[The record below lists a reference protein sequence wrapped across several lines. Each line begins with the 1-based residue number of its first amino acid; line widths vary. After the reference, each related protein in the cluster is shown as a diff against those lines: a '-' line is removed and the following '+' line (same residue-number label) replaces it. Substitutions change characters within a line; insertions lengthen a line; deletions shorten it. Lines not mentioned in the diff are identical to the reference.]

1 MSTATLRKTNRKSPI
16 VTSKKAKPLPAKAK
30 IAKANDAKVH
40 DGNRPRPFPI
50 EQHIIGGRMRP
61 SASGETI
68 PVIAPGDGNVFAEIA
83 SGAAADISRAVAAA
97 RAAFEGA
104 WGRLTATERG
114 RLLLKLSEAVSAHA
128 AELAALESRDTGK
141 PISQGKAD
149 VTALARYLEY
159 YGSAADKLHGE
170 TIPFLNTHLVAILR
184 VPHGVT
190 GHIIP
195 WNYPVQ
201 IFGRS
206 AGAALAAGNAC
217 VVKPAEDAS
226 LSILKV
232 ARLALEVGF
241 PEGALNV
248 VTGLGRTA
256 GAALASHPGIDFISF
271 TGSPQTGASIQ
282 AAAAQNH
289 VGVTLELGGKS
300 AQVVF
305 GDADLESL
313 LPVVVNAIIQNGGQ
327 TCSAGSRLLIERSAY
342 ERVVEAVGKRFA
354 ALRAGPPER
363 DLDLGPM
370 INAAQKRRI
379 ETYLAGAS
387 ADRLKTLATG
397 TIVKDAPKGGYYVPP
412 TLIGRPPE
420 NHKIVQE
427 EVFGPVL
434 AAMTF
439 EDEADA
445 IRLANGTPYGLVA
458 GVWSRDAKRALRVAR
473 KMRAGQVFVNSYGA
487 GGGIELPFGGFGRS
501 GHGREKGFE
510 GLREFTTTQTL
521 VIAHG
526 E

>member
-1 MSTATLRKTNRKSPI
+1 MSTATL
-16 VTSKKAKPLPAKAK
+16 KKQSAL
-30 IAKANDAKVH
+30 
-40 DGNRPRPFPI
+40 PI
-50 EQHIIGGRMRP
+50 EQHVIGGREMA
-61 SASGETI
+61 SLSGETLD
-68 PVIAPGDGNVFAEIA
+68 VIAPGDGSVFAEIA
-83 SGAAADISRAVAAA
+83 SGASEDVTRAVTAA
-97 RAAFEGA
+97 RAAYEGA

-114 RLLLKLSEAVSAHA
+114 RLLMKLADAVSAHA

-170 TIPFLNTHLVAILR
+170 TIPFLNTHLVSILR

-232 ARLALEVGF
+232 AKLALEVGF

-248 VTGLGRTA
+248 VTGLGRSA
-256 GAALASHPGIDFISF
+256 GAALAAHPGIDFISF
-271 TGSPQTGASIQ
+271 TGSPQTGTAIQ
-282 AAAAQNH
+282 TAAAQNH

-305 GDADLESL
+305 ADADFDSL
-313 LPVVVNAIIQNGGQ
+313 VPVVVNAIIQNGGQ
-327 TCSAGSRLLIERSAY
+327 TCSAGSRLLVERSAY

-354 ALRAGPPER
+354 SLRAGPPER

-370 INAAQKRRI
+370 INANQKRRV
-379 ETYLAGAS
+379 EAFLSTAS
-387 ADRLKTLATG
+387 ADHLTTVAAG
-397 TIVKDAPKGGYYVPP
+397 SIVADAPKGGYYVAP

-420 NHKIVQE
+420 SHQIVQE

-445 IRLANGTPYGLVA
+445 IRLANGTPFGLVA
-458 GVWSRDAKRALRVAR
+458 GVWSRDAKRAVRVAR

-521 VIAHG
+521 VISHG

>member
-1 MSTATLRKTNRKSPI
+1 
-16 VTSKKAKPLPAKAK
+16 
-30 IAKANDAKVH
+30 
-40 DGNRPRPFPI
+40 
-50 EQHIIGGRMRP
+50 
-61 SASGETI
+61 
-68 PVIAPGDGNVFAEIA
+68 
-83 SGAAADISRAVAAA
+83 
-97 RAAFEGA
+97 
-104 WGRLTATERG
+104 
-114 RLLLKLSEAVSAHA
+114 
-128 AELAALESRDTGK
+128 
-141 PISQGKAD
+141 
-149 VTALARYLEY
+149 
-159 YGSAADKLHGE
+159 
-170 TIPFLNTHLVAILR
+170 
-184 VPHGVT
+184 
-190 GHIIP
+190 
-195 WNYPVQ
+195 VQ

-206 AGAALAAGNAC
+206 VGAALAAGNAC

-226 LSILKV
+226 LSILEV

-241 PEGALNV
+241 PEGALNI
-248 VTGLGRTA
+248 VTGLGRAA

-271 TGSPQTGASIQ
+271 TGSPQTGTSIQ

-289 VGVTLELGGKS
+289 IGVTLELGGKS

-305 GDADLESL
+305 ADADLDAL
-313 LPVVVNAIIQNGGQ
+313 VPVVVNAIIQNGGQ
-327 TCSAGSRLLIERSAY
+327 TCSAGSRLLVERAAY
-342 ERVVEAVGKRFA
+342 ERVTEAVGKRFSK
-354 ALRAGPPER
+354 LRAGPPER

-370 INAAQKRRI
+370 INATQKRRV
-379 ETYLAGAS
+379 ESFLEMAS
-387 ADRLKTLATG
+387 ADHLATLATG
-397 TIVKDAPKGGYYVPP
+397 SVVEDAPRGGYYVPP
-412 TLIGRPPE
+412 TLIGMPPR

-445 IRLANGTPYGLVA
+445 VRLANGTPFGLVA
-458 GVWSRDAKRALRVAR
+458 GVWTRDAKRAVRVAR

>member
-1 MSTATLRKTNRKSPI
+1 MNTATLEKP
-16 VTSKKAKPLPAKAK
+16 KAPS
-30 IAKANDAKVH
+30 V
-40 DGNRPRPFPI
+40 
-50 EQHIIGGRMRP
+50 EQNIIGGR
-61 SASGETI
+61 SLAAVSGESLD
-68 PVIAPGDGNVFAEIA
+68 VVAPGDGAVFAKIA
-83 SGAAADISRAVAAA
+83 AGSAEDISLAVAAA
-97 RAAFEGA
+97 RQAFEGS

-114 RLLLKLSEAVSAHA
+114 RLLLKLADAVLVHA
-128 AELAALESRDTGK
+128 GEIAALESRDTGK

-170 TIPFLNTHLVAILR
+170 TIPFLNTHLVSILR

-226 LSILKV
+226 LSILRV
-232 ARLALEVGF
+232 ARLALEIGF

-248 VTGLGRTA
+248 VTGLGRAA
-256 GAALASHPGIDFISF
+256 GAALASHRGIDFISF
-271 TGSPQTGASIQ
+271 TGSPQTGTAIQ

-289 VGVTLELGGKS
+289 IGVTLELGGKS

-305 GDADLESL
+305 ADADIDNLV
-313 LPVVVNAIIQNGGQ
+313 PVVVNAIIQNGGQ
-327 TCSAGSRLLIERSAY
+327 TCSAGSRLLVERSAY

-354 ALRAGPPER
+354 SLRAGPPER

-370 INAAQKRRI
+370 INAVQKRRV
-379 ETYLAGAS
+379 ESYLDAAS
-387 ADRLKTLATG
+387 ADHLATLAKG
-397 TIVKDAPKGGYYVPP
+397 SIVEDAPKGGYYVRP
-412 TLIGRPPE
+412 TLIGRAPE

-445 IRLANGTPYGLVA
+445 IRLANGTPFGLVA
-458 GVWSRDAKRALRVAR
+458 GVWTRDAKRAVRVAR

-526 E
+526 

>member
-1 MSTATLRKTNRKSPI
+1 MSTATLRKTNRKSSI
-16 VTSKKAKPLPAKAK
+16 VTSKKGKPLPAKAK

-40 DGNRPRPFPI
+40 DGKGRDAFPI
-50 EQHIIGGRMRP
+50 EQHVIGGRMLP
-61 SASGETI
+61 SVSGETI

-104 WGRLTATERG
+104 WGRHTATERG
-114 RLLLKLSEAVSAHA
+114 RLLLKLSDAVTAHA
-128 AELAALESRDTGK
+128 AELAELESRDTGK

-271 TGSPQTGASIQ
+271 TGSPQTGTSIQ

-387 ADRLKTLATG
+387 ADRLKTLASG
-397 TIVKDAPKGGYYVPP
+397 TIVKDAPKGGYYVRA
-412 TLIGRPPE
+412 TFIGRPPE

-439 EDEADA
+439 EDEGDA

>member
-1 MSTATLRKTNRKSPI
+1 M
-16 VTSKKAKPLPAKAK
+16 
-30 IAKANDAKVH
+30 
-40 DGNRPRPFPI
+40 
-50 EQHIIGGRMRP
+50 
-61 SASGETI
+61 
-68 PVIAPGDGNVFAEIA
+68 
-83 SGAAADISRAVAAA
+83 
-97 RAAFEGA
+97 
-104 WGRLTATERG
+104 
-114 RLLLKLSEAVSAHA
+114 
-128 AELAALESRDTGK
+128 
-141 PISQGKAD
+141 
-149 VTALARYLEY
+149 
-159 YGSAADKLHGE
+159 
-170 TIPFLNTHLVAILR
+170 
-184 VPHGVT
+184 
-190 GHIIP
+190 
-195 WNYPVQ
+195 
-201 IFGRS
+201 
-206 AGAALAAGNAC
+206 
-217 VVKPAEDAS
+217 
-226 LSILKV
+226 SILKV

-256 GAALASHPGIDFISF
+256 GAALAAHPGIDFISF
-271 TGSPQTGASIQ
+271 TGSPQTGTSIQ

-305 GDADLESL
+305 ADADLESL

>member
-1 MSTATLRKTNRKSPI
+1 MESLKMSTATLEKP
-16 VTSKKAKPLPAKAK
+16 KAASTQL
-30 IAKANDAKVH
+30 H
-40 DGNRPRPFPI
+40 L
-50 EQHIIGGRMRP
+50 IGGKTLP
-61 SASGETI
+61 SQSGETLD
-68 PVIAPGDGNVFAEIA
+68 VVAPGDGTVFARIA
-83 SGAAADISRAVAAA
+83 AGAAPDIDRAVKAA
-97 RAAFEGA
+97 RTAFEGG

-114 RLLLKLSEAVSAHA
+114 RLLIKLSEAVLANA
-128 AELAALESRDTGK
+128 AALAALESRDTGK

-170 TIPFLNTHLVAILR
+170 TIPFLNTHLVSILR

-206 AGAALAAGNAC
+206 VGAALAAGNAC

-226 LSILKV
+226 LSILEV
-232 ARLALEVGF
+232 ARLALEIGF

-248 VTGLGRTA
+248 VTGLGRAA
-256 GAALASHPGIDFISF
+256 GAALAAHSGVDFISF
-271 TGSPQTGASIQ
+271 TGSPQTGTAIQ

-300 AQVVF
+300 AQIVF
-305 GDADLESL
+305 ADADLDSL
-313 LPVVVNAIIQNGGQ
+313 VPVIVNAIIQNGGQ
-327 TCSAGSRLLIERSAY
+327 TCSAGSRLLVESKAY
-342 ERVVEAVGKRFA
+342 EQVTEAVAKRFA
-354 ALRAGPPER
+354 KLRAGPPER

-370 INAAQKRRI
+370 INATQKRRI
-379 ETYLAGAS
+379 ESYLEAAS
-387 ADRLKTLATG
+387 ADRLVTLAMG
-397 TIVKDAPKGGYYVPP
+397 SIAEDAPKGGYYVPP
-412 TLIGRPPE
+412 TLIGRPPRD
-420 NHKIVQE
+420 HKIVQE

-445 IRLANGTPYGLVA
+445 VRLANGTPFGLVA
-458 GVWSRDAKRALRVAR
+458 GVWTRDAKRAVRVAR

>member
-1 MSTATLRKTNRKSPI
+1 MSTAT
-16 VTSKKAKPLPAKAK
+16 VKKPKAPP
-30 IAKANDAKVH
+30 VEH
-40 DGNRPRPFPI
+40 
-50 EQHIIGGRMRP
+50 HIIGGREVA
-61 SASGETI
+61 SVSGETI
-68 PVIAPGDGNVFAEIA
+68 DVVAPGDGSVFAEIA
-83 SGAAADISRAVAAA
+83 AGSSQDIARAVTAA
-97 RAAFEGA
+97 RKAFDGA

-114 RLLLKLSEAVSAHA
+114 RLLLKLADAVTAHA
-128 AELAALESRDTGK
+128 GELAAIESRDTGK

-149 VTALARYLEY
+149 VAALARYLEY

-170 TIPFLNTHLVAILR
+170 TIPFLNTHLVTVLR

-190 GHIIP
+190 GHIVP

-256 GAALASHPGIDFISF
+256 GAALSSHPGVNFISF
-271 TGSPQTGASIQ
+271 TGSPQTGTAIQ

-305 GDADLESL
+305 ADADLDSL
-313 LPVVVNAIIQNGGQ
+313 VPVVVNAIIQNGGQ
-327 TCSAGSRLLIERSAY
+327 TCSAGSRLLVEREAY
-342 ERVVEAVGKRFA
+342 EGVAEAVAKRFA

-370 INAAQKRRI
+370 INAAQKRRV
-379 ETYLAGAS
+379 ETYLAAAS
-387 ADRLKTLATG
+387 ADHLATLATG
-397 TIVKDAPKGGYYVPP
+397 TIVPDAPKGGYYVPP

-420 NHKIVQE
+420 NHRIVQE

-445 IRLANGTPYGLVA
+445 VRLANGTPFGLVA
-458 GVWSRDAKRALRVAR
+458 GVWSRDAKRAVRVAR

>member
-1 MSTATLRKTNRKSPI
+1 MSTATLKKPAARKS
-16 VTSKKAKPLPAKAK
+16 SA
-30 IAKANDAKVH
+30 
-40 DGNRPRPFPI
+40 FPV
-50 EQHIIGGRMRP
+50 EKHLIGGRMLP
-61 SASGETI
+61 SVSGETI
-68 PVIAPGDGNVFAEIA
+68 PVVAPGDGNVFAEIA
-83 SGAAADISRAVAAA
+83 SGDSADVSRAVAAA
-97 RAAFEGA
+97 RRAFEGA

-114 RLLLKLSEAVSAHA
+114 RLLLKLSQAVLAHA

-141 PISQGKAD
+141 PISQGRAD
-149 VTALARYLEY
+149 VNALARYLEY

-170 TIPFLNTHLVAILR
+170 TIPFLNTHLVSILR

-232 ARLALEVGF
+232 ARLALDVGF

-256 GAALASHPGIDFISF
+256 GAALASHPGIDFLSF
-271 TGSPQTGASIQ
+271 TGSPQTGTFIQ

-305 GDADLESL
+305 ADADLESL
-313 LPVVVNAIIQNGGQ
+313 MPVVVNAIIQNGGQ

-342 ERVVEAVGKRFA
+342 ERVVDAVGKRFA

-370 INAAQKRRI
+370 INATQKRRI
-379 ETYLAGAS
+379 ESYLAGAA
-387 ADRLKTLATG
+387 ADRLETLASG
-397 TIVKDAPKGGYYVPP
+397 TIVKYAPKGGYYVPP
-412 TLIGRPPE
+412 TLIGRAPE
-420 NHKIVQE
+420 NHRIVQE

-445 IRLANGTPYGLVA
+445 VRLANGTPYGLVA
-458 GVWSRDAKRALRVAR
+458 GVWSNDAKRALRVAR